1 MTSVDRIGQTVRLHR
16 RESGLTQKE
25 LADLAGVGVSSVY
38 AIERGK
44 RTVQLDTLLNV
55 LSVLS
60 ISLSVEGPLSDRL
73 APRTTEQKEAYRR
86 AEDESAAGEER
97 GEGS

>member
-1 MTSVDRIGQTVRLHR
+1 MTSVDRIAETVRLHR

-25 LADLAGVGVSSVY
+25 LADLAGVGVSSIY

-44 RTVQLDTLLNV
+44 QTVQLDTLLKV

-60 ISLSVEGPLSDRL
+60 ISFSVEGPLSERL
-73 APRTTEQKEAYRR
+73 APRGTEPKEAYSKADR
-86 AEDESAAGEER
+86 EGAAGEER
-97 GEGS
+97 GVGS